1 MKNHVVA
8 IFLILCFTT
17 SIVNANQD
25 VDAIIKAVKKFVQG
39 LHLDEEESQKILSK
53 INTAQEQCLTEADDI
68 NPAIIKKLIRGA
80 VPAVIK
86 CVGSVAKE
94 NDPHV
99 REAKIIECM
108 SEKADTF
115 KETSGMTDEEEQ
127 KFDDALNC
135 VKKLIEE

>member
-8 IFLILCFTT
+8 IFLILCFTS

-68 NPAIIKKLIRGA
+68 NPAIIKKI
-80 VPAVIK
+80 V
-86 CVGSVAKE
+86 
-94 NDPHV
+94 
-99 REAKIIECM
+99 ECM

>member
-8 IFLILCFTT
+8 IFLILCFTS

-53 INTAQEQCLTEADDI
+53 INTAQEECLTEADEI
-68 NPAIIKKLIRGA
+68 NPAIIKKLVREAI
-80 VPAVIK
+80 PAVIK

-94 NDPHV
+94 KDPQV
-99 REAKIIECM
+99 KKTKIIECV
-108 SEKADTF
+108 SKKADTF
-115 KETSGMTDEEEQ
+115 KETSGMTDEEKQ
-127 KFDDALNC
+127 KFGDALNC